1 MTERRERNIALRLRY
16 DGSAYHGWQFQQ
28 NALSL
33 QEVLET
39 ALRRLTGEELPRGV
53 FGCSRTDAGV
63 HARTYVANF
72 QTRCTIPADRF
83 PAALRPFLPPDLSLV
98 AALDVPEDFHARFSC
113 VGKEYVYRI
122 YGGKA
127 PDPFLYHRAHYYPYP
142 LDIEKMDTAARL
154 ICGKRDFKVFMA
166 TGSIVKDTCRNV
178 WDCRVEE
185 RDGVAEITISADGFL
200 YNMVRIIAGTLVAV
214 SDGKIV
220 VDEIPEL
227 IERGDRTKAGVTL
240 PPHGLY
246 LNRIWYA
253 SGEASE
259 WIR

>member
-1 MTERRERNIALRLRY
+1 MTERKERNIALRLRY

-28 NALSL
+28 NALTL

-39 ALRRLTGEELPRGV
+39 ALRRLTGEEIPRGV

-72 QTRCTIPADRF
+72 QTKCTIPADRF

-98 AALDVPEDFHARFSC
+98 AAVDAGEDFHARFSC
-113 VGKEYVYRI
+113 IGKEYIYRI

-127 PDPFLYHRAHYYPYP
+127 PDPFLYRRAYYYPYP
-142 LDIEKMDTAARL
+142 LHPQIMDDAAKQ
-154 ICGKRDFKVFMA
+154 ICGHRDFKVFMA
-166 TGSIVKDTCRNV
+166 SGATVKDTCRTV
-178 WDCRVEE
+178 KTCSVAE
-185 RDGVAEITISADGFL
+185 RDGVTEITISADGFL

-214 SDGKIV
+214 SDGKLSPE
-220 VDEIPEL
+220 EIPAL
-227 IERGDRTKAGVTL
+227 IERGDRTQAGVTL

-246 LNRIWYA
+246 LNRIWYDA
-253 SGEASE
+253 GEASE
-259 WIR
+259 WIV

>member
-1 MTERRERNIALRLRY
+1 M
-16 DGSAYHGWQFQQ
+16 
-28 NALSL
+28 
-33 QEVLET
+33 
-39 ALRRLTGEELPRGV
+39 
-53 FGCSRTDAGV
+53 
-63 HARTYVANF
+63 
-72 QTRCTIPADRF
+72 
-83 PAALRPFLPPDLSLV
+83 
-98 AALDVPEDFHARFSC
+98 
-113 VGKEYVYRI
+113 
-122 YGGKA
+122 
-127 PDPFLYHRAHYYPYP
+127 
-142 LDIEKMDTAARL
+142 
-154 ICGKRDFKVFMA
+154 
-166 TGSIVKDTCRNV
+166 
-178 WDCRVEE
+178 EE

>member
-1 MTERRERNIALRLRY
+1 MTERRERNVALRLRY

-28 NALSL
+28 NALTL

-39 ALRRLTGEELPRGV
+39 ALRRLTGEEIPRGV

-98 AALDVPEDFHARFSC
+98 AARDVPEDFHARFSC

-127 PDPFLYHRAHYYPYP
+127 PDPFLYHRAYYYPYP
-142 LDIEKMDTAARL
+142 LDVEKMDAAARL

-166 TGSIVKDTCRNV
+166 TGSIVKDTCRTVQN
-178 WDCRVEE
+178 CRVEE

-200 YNMVRIIAGTLVAV
+200 YNMVRIIAGTLIGIGQ
-214 SDGKIV
+214 GKLSP
-220 VDEIPEL
+220 DCL
-227 IERGDRTKAGVTL
+227 SKALVTLNRLDLGVTA
-240 PPHGLY
+240 PACGLELTRVEY
-246 LNRIWYA
+246 NFEDRKHWFT
-253 SGEASE
+253 
-259 WIR
+259 

>member
-1 MTERRERNIALRLRY
+1 MTERRERNVALRLRY

-28 NALSL
+28 NALTL

-39 ALRRLTGEELPRGV
+39 ALRRLTGEEIPRGV

-98 AALDVPEDFHARFSC
+98 AARDVPEDFHARFSC

-127 PDPFLYHRAHYYPYP
+127 PDPFLYHRAYYYPYP
-142 LDIEKMDTAARL
+142 LDIEKMDAAACL

-166 TGSIVKDTCRNV
+166 TGSIVKDTCRTVQN
-178 WDCRVEE
+178 CRVEE
-185 RDGVAEITISADGFL
+185 RDGVAEITISAESSSFL
-200 YNMVRIIAGTLVAV
+200 IIFT
-214 SDGKIV
+214 IFC
-220 VDEIPEL
+220 
-227 IERGDRTKAGVTL
+227 
-240 PPHGLY
+240 
-246 LNRIWYA
+246 
-253 SGEASE
+253 
-259 WIR
+259 